1 MEEIIKKIREG
12 GELMVR
18 DKICTVK
25 TAAKDKHRQVLKA
38 VVEGLLQNMGP
49 PLTQSS
55 MGYSASWEKIATA

>member
-18 DKICTVK
+18 DKNCTVK

-38 VVEGLLQNMGP
+38 VVECLLP
-49 PLTQSS
+49 KPCL
-55 MGYSASWEKIATA
+55 